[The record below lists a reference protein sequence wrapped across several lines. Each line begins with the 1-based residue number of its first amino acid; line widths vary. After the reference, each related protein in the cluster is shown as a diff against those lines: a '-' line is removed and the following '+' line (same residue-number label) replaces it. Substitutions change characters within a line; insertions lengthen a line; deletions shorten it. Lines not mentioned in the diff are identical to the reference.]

1 MHPQSFHSK
10 RDDFAER
17 SPERGA
23 DERNRATQTGRRTV
37 KSRRACKYIPGC
49 DTLCR
54 NFFVIL

>member
-1 MHPQSFHSK
+1 MHPLSFHSK

-23 DERNRATQTGRRTV
+23 DERSRA